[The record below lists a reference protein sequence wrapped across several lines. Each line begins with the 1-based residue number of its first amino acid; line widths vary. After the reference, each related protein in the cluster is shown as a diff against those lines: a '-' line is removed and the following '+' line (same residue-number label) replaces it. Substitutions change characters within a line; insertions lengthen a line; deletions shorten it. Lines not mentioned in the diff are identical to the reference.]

1 MMQGRSQQQQLGN
14 QRSFNGNQMSEEE
27 RLRQEFAAIDENGDG
42 KVDRD
47 EMDNFLARQ
56 GIDDEHRSQIV
67 EELFEKLDNDANG
80 RIDLDEFSQQYVM
93 TKNQLVERE

>member
-1 MMQGRSQQQQLGN
+1 MLLKHKKMQGRQL
-14 QRSFNGNQMSEEE
+14 SEEE
-27 RLRQEFAAIDENGDG
+27 RLRQEFNAIDANGDG

-47 EMDNFLARQ
+47 EMDNFLERQ

-93 TKNQLVERE
+93 TKN

>member
-1 MMQGRSQQQQLGN
+1 MQGRSQQQQFGN

-80 RIDLDEFSQQYVM
+80 RIDLDEFSQ
-93 TKNQLVERE
+93 

>member
-1 MMQGRSQQQQLGN
+1 MQGRSQQQQFGN

-93 TKNQLVERE
+93 TKNQLLERE

>member
-1 MMQGRSQQQQLGN
+1 MQGRQI
-14 QRSFNGNQMSEEE
+14 SEEE
-27 RLRQEFAAIDENGDG
+27 RLRQEFNAIDANGDG

-47 EMDNFLARQ
+47 EMDNFLERQ

-93 TKNQLVERE
+93 TKN

>member
-1 MMQGRSQQQQLGN
+1 MQGRSQQQQFGN

>member
-1 MMQGRSQQQQLGN
+1 
-14 QRSFNGNQMSEEE
+14 MSEED
-27 RLRQEFAAIDENGDG
+27 RLRQEFAVIDTNGDG

-47 EMDNFLARQ
+47 EMDHFLANS

-80 RIDLDEFSQQYVM
+80 RIDLDEFS
-93 TKNQLVERE
+93 

>member
-1 MMQGRSQQQQLGN
+1 MT
-14 QRSFNGNQMSEEE
+14 EEE
-27 RLRQEFAAIDENGDG
+27 RLRQEFSVIDLDGDG

-47 EMDNFLARQ
+47 EMDTFLAKQ

-80 RIDLDEFSQQYVM
+80 RIDLDEFS
-93 TKNQLVERE
+93 

>member
-1 MMQGRSQQQQLGN
+1 MQGRQI
-14 QRSFNGNQMSEEE
+14 SEEE
-27 RLRQEFAAIDENGDG
+27 RLRQEFNAIDANGDG

-47 EMDNFLARQ
+47 EMDNFLTRQ

-80 RIDLDEFSQQYVM
+80 RIDLDEFSQQYAM
-93 TKNQLVERE
+93 TKN

>member
-1 MMQGRSQQQQLGN
+1 MQGRSQQQQLGN

>member
-1 MMQGRSQQQQLGN
+1 MQGRQL
-14 QRSFNGNQMSEEE
+14 SEEE
-27 RLRQEFAAIDENGDG
+27 RLRQEFNAIDANGDG

-47 EMDNFLARQ
+47 EMDNFLERQ

-93 TKNQLVERE
+93 TKN

>member
-1 MMQGRSQQQQLGN
+1 M
-14 QRSFNGNQMSEEE
+14 
-27 RLRQEFAAIDENGDG
+27 RQEFAAIDSNGDG

-93 TKNQLVERE
+93 TKNQLVEREQEIK

>member
-1 MMQGRSQQQQLGN
+1 MLFKHKKMQGRQL
-14 QRSFNGNQMSEEE
+14 SEEE
-27 RLRQEFAAIDENGDG
+27 RLRQEFNAIDANGDG

-47 EMDNFLARQ
+47 EMDNFLERQ

-93 TKNQLVERE
+93 TKN

>member
-1 MMQGRSQQQQLGN
+1 MLFKHKKMQGRQI
-14 QRSFNGNQMSEEE
+14 SEEE
-27 RLRQEFAAIDENGDG
+27 RLRQEFNAIDANGDG

-93 TKNQLVERE
+93 TKN